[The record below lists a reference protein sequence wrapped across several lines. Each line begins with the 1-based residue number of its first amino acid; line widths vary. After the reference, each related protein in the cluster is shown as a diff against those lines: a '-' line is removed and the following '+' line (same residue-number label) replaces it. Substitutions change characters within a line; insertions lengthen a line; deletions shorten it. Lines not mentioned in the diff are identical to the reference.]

1 MNTETNKKHRLAL
14 VIGSGSVKCAA
25 GLGMFKVLQREGIS
39 ADLVVGCSGG
49 GLIASAIALG
59 YSADDTKNLLLKL
72 WTHETVSRFNTRSL
86 LRIIMP
92 RLFGFNEHFG
102 LIDDRRMMKSLRD
115 TFGEITFADTL
126 IPLFLVATDLW
137 NGEKVILDH
146 GLLRDAL
153 RASIASPVVFSP
165 WQVADRLL
173 IDGAMSDPMPV
184 DVAIREGAEVIIAMG
199 FESPY
204 HPRIS
209 SLLSYI
215 LQMTSVWNNNL
226 LNSTFAFYNLAHH
239 AEIIPIVPKFQKR
252 IDFAD
257 THLIPYIIEEGE
269 RATEQH
275 VSYLKRLFASKEK

>member
-1 MNTETNKKHRLAL
+1 MTTDTNKRNRLAL

-25 GLGMFKVLQREGIS
+25 GLGMCKVLQREGIS

-49 GLIASAIALG
+49 GLIASTIALG
-59 YSADDTKNLLLKL
+59 YSTNDIENLMMRL
-72 WTHETVSRFNTRSL
+72 WTHETVSKFDKRSL

-92 RLFGFNEHFG
+92 RWFGFNENFG
-102 LIDDRRMMKSLRD
+102 LIDDRLMMKSLKD
-115 TFGEITFADTL
+115 TFSEITFADTL
-126 IPLFLVATDLW
+126 IPLYLVATDLW
-137 NGEKVILDH
+137 NGEKVVLNQ
-146 GLLRDAL
+146 GLLRDAI
-153 RASIASPVVFSP
+153 RASIASPVIFRP
-165 WQVADRLL
+165 WPVADHLL

-204 HPRIS
+204 HPQIS

-226 LNSTFAFYNLAHH
+226 LGSTFAFYNLAHH
-239 AEIIPIVPKFQKR
+239 AEIIPIIPKFQKR

-257 THLIPYIIEEGE
+257 TYLIPYIIEEGE

-275 VSYLKRLFASKEK
+275 VPYLKRLFAGN

>member
-1 MNTETNKKHRLAL
+1 MSKDTNQKNRLAL

-49 GLIASAIALG
+49 GLIATTIALG
-59 YSADDTKNLLLKL
+59 YEAKDIEAMMLKL
-72 WTHETVSRFNTRSL
+72 WTREMMSKFNPRSL
-86 LRIIMP
+86 LKIVFP
-92 RLFGFNEHFG
+92 RRFGFDEHFG
-102 LIDDRRMMKSLRD
+102 LIDDRPMMKSLKD
-115 TFGEITFADTL
+115 TFGEITFDEIK
-126 IPLFLVATDLW
+126 IPLYLVATDLW
-137 NGEKVILDH
+137 TGGKVVLKQ

-153 RASIASPVVFSP
+153 RASMASPIIFPP
-165 WQVADRLL
+165 WEVDGRLL
-173 IDGAMSDPMPV
+173 IDGTLADPMPV
-184 DVAIREGAEVIIAMG
+184 DVAIREGAEVIISMG

-204 HPRIS
+204 HAKIP

-226 LNSTFAFYNLAHH
+226 LRSSFAFYNLAHH
-239 AEIIPIVPKFQKR
+239 AEIIPIVPQFQKR
-252 IDFAD
+252 INFAD

-275 VSYLKRLFASKEK
+275 LPYLKRLFGGE